1 LKHSDNQKF
10 LSKKSN
16 NKVRIIGGK
25 LRGRNLNFSDT
36 EGLRPTGNRIK
47 ETLFNWLTP
56 YIIVGSNCL
65 DLFAGS
71 GSLGVESVSR
81 GALSVTM
88 VEKNHSAFAVLK
100 RNCSCLNMENITIVE
115 ADALKWLTEKNDSK
129 PFDVV
134 FLDPPFDSNLLTA
147 CCSLLAANDLLAKKS
162 YIYIETDQSRLAP
175 ITPTDWRLLKEKT
188 SGQVAYKLYYR
199 DEDYKLKHMSI

>member
-1 LKHSDNQKF
+1 MKHSGNQKF

-25 LRGRNLNFSDT
+25 LRGQNLIFADT

-56 YIIVGSNCL
+56 SIITGSNCL
-65 DLFAGS
+65 DLFAAS
-71 GSLGVESVSR
+71 GSLGVEAVSR
-81 GALSVTM
+81 GAFSVTM
-88 VEKNHSAFAVLK
+88 VEKNHSAFTVLK
-100 RNCSCLNMENITIVE
+100 SNCSCLDMENVTIIK
-115 ADALKWLTEKNDSK
+115 ADALKWLAEKNNFR

-134 FLDPPFDSNLLTA
+134 FLDPPFDSNLLTV
-147 CCSLLAANDLLAKKS
+147 CCSLLEANDLLAKKS

-175 ITPTDWRLLKEKT
+175 IIPTEWKLLKEKI
-188 SGQVAYKLYYR
+188 SGQVAYKLYCR
-199 DEDYKLKHMSI
+199 D

>member
-1 LKHSDNQKF
+1 MKHSGNQKF

-25 LRGRNLNFSDT
+25 LRGQNLNFADI
-36 EGLRPTGNRIK
+36 EGLRPTGSRIK

-56 YIIVGSNCL
+56 SIIVGSNCL

-81 GALSVTM
+81 GAFSVTM
-88 VEKNHSAFAVLK
+88 IEKNHSAFTALK
-100 RNCSCLNMENITIVE
+100 SSCSCLDMENVTIIQ
-115 ADALKWLTEKNDSK
+115 ADALKWLTEKNDSR

-147 CCSLLAANDLLAKKS
+147 CCSLLEENGLLAKKS
-162 YIYIETDQSRLAP
+162 YIYVETNQSRLAP
-175 ITPTDWRLLKEKT
+175 MIPTDWKLLKEKI
-188 SGQVAYKLYYR
+188 SGQVAYKLYCR
-199 DEDYKLKHMSI
+199 D

>member
-1 LKHSDNQKF
+1 MKHSGNQKF

-25 LRGRNLNFSDT
+25 LRGQNLNFVDT
-36 EGLRPTGNRIK
+36 EGLRPTGNRTK
-47 ETLFNWLTP
+47 ETLFNWLVP
-56 YIIVGSNCL
+56 SIIVGSNCL

-81 GALSVTM
+81 GAFSVTM
-88 VEKNHSAFAVLK
+88 VEKNHSAVTALES
-100 RNCSCLNMENITIVE
+100 NCSCLDIKNVTIIK
-115 ADALKWLTEKNDSK
+115 ADAIKWLAKKNDSR

-147 CCSLLAANDLLAKKS
+147 CCSLLEENGLLAKKS
-162 YIYIETDQSRLAP
+162 YIYIETDQSLLAP
-175 ITPTDWRLLKEKT
+175 IIPTDWKLLKEKI
-188 SGQVAYKLYYR
+188 SGQVAYTLYCREIKL
-199 DEDYKLKHMSI
+199 

>member
-1 LKHSDNQKF
+1 MKHSGNQKF

-25 LRGRNLNFSDT
+25 LRGQNLIFADT

-56 YIIVGSNCL
+56 SIITGSNCL

-71 GSLGVESVSR
+71 GSLGVEAVSR
-81 GALSVTM
+81 GAFSVTM
-88 VEKNHSAFAVLK
+88 VEKNHSAFTVLK
-100 RNCSCLNMENITIVE
+100 SNCSCLDMENVTIIK
-115 ADALKWLTEKNDSK
+115 ADALKWLAEKNNFR

-134 FLDPPFDSNLLTA
+134 FLDPPFDSNLLTV
-147 CCSLLAANDLLAKKS
+147 CCSLLEANDLLAKKS

-175 ITPTDWRLLKEKT
+175 IIPTEWKLLKEKI
-188 SGQVAYKLYYR
+188 SGQVAYKLYCR
-199 DEDYKLKHMSI
+199 D

>member
-1 LKHSDNQKF
+1 MKHSGNQKF

-25 LRGRNLNFSDT
+25 LRGQNLIFADT

-56 YIIVGSNCL
+56 SIITGSNCL

-71 GSLGVESVSR
+71 GSLGVEAVSR
-81 GALSVTM
+81 GAFSVTM
-88 VEKNHSAFAVLK
+88 VEKNHSAFTVLK
-100 RNCSCLNMENITIVE
+100 SNCSCLDMENVTIIK
-115 ADALKWLTEKNDSK
+115 ADALKWLAEKNNFR

-134 FLDPPFDSNLLTA
+134 FLDPPFDSNLLTV
-147 CCSLLAANDLLAKKS
+147 CCSLLEANDLLAKKS
-162 YIYIETDQSRLAP
+162 YIYIETDQSLLAP
-175 ITPTDWRLLKEKT
+175 IIPTEWKLLKEKI
-188 SGQVAYKLYYR
+188 SGQVAYKLYCR
-199 DEDYKLKHMSI
+199 D